1 MWIVVCIPLMAL
13 SVVMAVAPVLGGSI
27 YHHRRDR
34 AHSGPVV
41 ADEVGAVRLGATP
54 RELSVKCPVC
64 SASMEAPND
73 AGLVDAVQRHAW
85 RQHGIP
91 SEPHILESARVA

>member
-1 MWIVVCIPLMAL
+1 MWIVVCVPLMAL

-27 YHHRRDR
+27 HHHRRNR
-34 AHSGPVV
+34 AAGGPVV
-41 ADEVGAVRLGATP
+41 ANGVGAVGPGAAP
-54 RELSVKCPVC
+54 HELSVKCPVC
-64 SASMEAPND
+64 SASMGASSD
-73 AGLVDAVQRHAW
+73 SGLIDAVQRHAW

>member
-13 SVVMAVAPVLGGSI
+13 GVVIAVTPVLAGSI
-27 YHHRRDR
+27 HHHRRDR
-34 AHSGPVV
+34 AHGGPVV
-41 ADEVGAVRLGATP
+41 ADGVGAVPPGAAP
-54 RELSVKCPVC
+54 HELSVKCPVC
-64 SASMEAPND
+64 SASMRASSD
-73 AGLVDAVQRHAW
+73 TGLVDAVQRHAW